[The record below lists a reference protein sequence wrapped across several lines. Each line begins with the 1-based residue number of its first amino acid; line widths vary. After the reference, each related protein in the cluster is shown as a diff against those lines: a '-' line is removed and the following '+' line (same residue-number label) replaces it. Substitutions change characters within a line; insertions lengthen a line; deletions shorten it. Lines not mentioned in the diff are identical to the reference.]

1 MKQPLGHVS
10 RACVQH
16 YVAPAHFSCKVTAR
30 RTPELLSLT
39 AQADGRAGPR
49 PCGRPPPERLCPL
62 KLSPPSPSP
71 LGHSFWLHLFCDRQH
86 PCPSLRSLCLLWALC
101 WSCSLGCFW
110 NKHAISSASW
120 SALESRGRAHPMH
133 SAQSAHPIL
142 QFPEQR
148 EQRQN
153 PTHAAGSYMDAKS

>member
-49 PCGRPPPERLCPL
+49 PCGRPPPECLCPL

-86 PCPSLRSLCLLWALC
+86 PCPSGHSACFGCYVGPVASVVSGTSTSSLQRHGQLW
-101 WSCSLGCFW
+101 
-110 NKHAISSASW
+110 
-120 SALESRGRAHPMH
+120 RAEDVH
-133 SAQSAHPIL
+133 SAQRAHPIL